1 MKDRQGKW
9 RVKCGIKGCDC
20 TEYLVED
27 SKKIRCDYCDHSP
40 ADHCWLG
47 SCKDSECKEN
57 EEAEEGSA
65 CTKYDEDEEDEGSGL
80 CSYCGHKKEKHAIEK
95 SNVSKVKTGT
105 SSQPGLTSIQAKQMK
120 KGLPKCKL
128 PECSKPCY
136 IEPNGHIH
144 DFCCRTHAAQASA
157 FTPAQPP
164 LHMPFPPKRPPEHQ
178 PQNPQPNT
186 PGCPETAHSQPT
198 SSMPKEICKRPGCKR
213 PCFVDNGRVHD
224 YCGRTCANKT

>member
-65 CTKYDEDEEDEGSGL
+65 CTKYVTAAFS
-80 CSYCGHKKEKHAIEK
+80 CGYVGIDYLWLHK
-95 SNVSKVKTGT
+95 
-105 SSQPGLTSIQAKQMK
+105 
-120 KGLPKCKL
+120 
-128 PECSKPCY
+128 
-136 IEPNGHIH
+136 
-144 DFCCRTHAAQASA
+144 
-157 FTPAQPP
+157 
-164 LHMPFPPKRPPEHQ
+164 EHV
-178 PQNPQPNT
+178 
-186 PGCPETAHSQPT
+186 
-198 SSMPKEICKRPGCKR
+198 
-213 PCFVDNGRVHD
+213 FDNWCMIT
-224 YCGRTCANKT
+224 Y